1 MFKRIATSALIA
13 GAGAGLI
20 AALLQLTFVQPVLLH
35 AELYEGGELV
45 HFTGE
50 PHEGGHS
57 HGHDAADDHDH
68 AEGAAAPAAPAA
80 PAAEPPEIGGLDP
93 ARDGLSALFSVFV
106 YAGYG
111 LILVG
116 AMALADSQ
124 GRAVTGARQGLLW
137 GLAGFIAVQFAPA
150 AGLPPEL
157 PGMSAAELVPR
168 QIWWAGT
175 AVATAVGLWLLAFGR
190 GWAAWAPAVVLIALP
205 HLIGAPHPHEFE
217 GPTPPEL
224 ASLFAGR
231 ALGVGLV
238 AWVLLGLFAASLWR
252 SGRTA

>member
-20 AALLQLTFVQPVLLH
+20 AALLQLSFVQPVLLH
-35 AELYEGGELV
+35 AELYEGGEIV

-50 PHEGGHS
+50 PPAGGHS
-57 HGHDAADDHDH
+57 HGHDDAAA
-68 AEGAAAPAAPAA
+68 AEHTHAAPAAPAA
-80 PAAEPPEIGGLDP
+80 APPEIPGLDP

-111 LILVG
+111 LILVA
-116 AMALADSQ
+116 AMALAESR
-124 GRAVTGARQGLLW
+124 GRAVATARQGLLW

-157 PGMSAAELVPR
+157 PGMAAAELVPR
-168 QIWWAGT
+168 QVWWAGT
-175 AVATAVGLWLLAFGR
+175 VAATAAGLWLLVFGR
-190 GWAAWAPAVVLIALP
+190 GWAAWVPAVVLIALP
-205 HLIGAPHPHEFE
+205 HAIGAPHPHDFT

-252 SGRTA
+252 SGRPA